1 MAAEAFD
8 DFLKSAWAEHGD
20 QPQRVADRLVASL
33 SMVQSP
39 GQVRPYAGLV
49 AHVYGEHL
57 GRWQDGIALL
67 EALRALPA
75 NDGSAA
81 VTASVARSI
90 ATLRH
95 ASGDRAAI
103 DTLAAPDRV
112 AVLAGA
118 AAMFTGRGQLGAAI
132 AAYTRALQLAEGGL
146 PADAPAVRALAIGG
160 NNLAQA
166 LEGKPDADAAELAA
180 MVTAAEGGLTFWK
193 QAGTWLEEERAEYR
207 LTRSLLKAG
216 RPREAIASAQRCIDV
231 CHRNAAPAFEQ
242 FFGETVLALAH
253 RAAGNDAAFATH
265 RQRALDLLAQLPEDQ
280 RGWCARERAELG

>member
-1 MAAEAFD
+1 MAGEAFD

-81 VTASVARSI
+81 VTASIARSV

-95 ASGDRAAI
+95 ASGDRGAI
-103 DTLAAPDRV
+103 GELEAHDRV

-118 AAMFTGRGQLGAAI
+118 AAMFTGRGELGAAI
-132 AAYTRALQLAEGGL
+132 AAYTQALQLAEGSL
-146 PADAPAVRALAIGG
+146 PADSAAVRALAIGG

-207 LTRSLLKAG
+207 LTRSLLRAG
-216 RPREAIASAQRCIDV
+216 RAREAIASAQRCIEV

-242 FFGETVLALAH
+242 FFGEAMLALAH
-253 RAAGNDAAFATH
+253 RAAGDDAAFATH
-265 RQRALDLLAQLPEDQ
+265 RQCALDLLAQVPEGE
-280 RGWCARERAELG
+280 RGWCERERVELG